1 MRLFCAA
8 RDGDVDGLRELLAVS
23 VALVSDSGGKA
34 PQGDKGIFG
43 AGNVARVLAAIVTPF
58 AQIGVVMEPRE
69 VNGQP
74 GAIFRDRDGKVV
86 NTWALDIL
94 DGRIRA
100 IRTVI
105 SPGKLGHVG
114 PVADART
121 VLREANQARRAAD

>member
-1 MRLFCAA
+1 MFCAA

-74 GAIFRDRDGKVV
+74 GAVFRDRDGKVV
-86 NTWALDIL
+86 NTWAPGIL
-94 DGRIRA
+94 DGRIR
-100 IRTVI
+100 R
-105 SPGKLGHVG
+105 S
-114 PVADART
+114 AR
-121 VLREANQARRAAD
+121 